1 MPFRSQA
8 QARLCWLLKRK
19 GKNGSWDCKEWAK
32 KTKKSLPY
40 KVKSKRKSRSKSK
53 RKSRR

>member
-19 GKNGSWDCKEWAK
+19 GKNKSWDCEEWARKSK
-32 KTKKSLPY
+32 KKLPY
-40 KVKSKRKSRSKSK
+40 KVKSKGRSKTK
-53 RKSRR
+53 KSHRRR